1 MYCRLVKEAIWVF
14 DDGGEGGG
22 RALTATLG
30 NPGCLMME
38 GGKREREEG
47 GEQPTSGRPL
57 PLLPADCWRALK
69 GCRNPDIHS
78 NLTHEDSQLAADQLI
93 FSLPVVISNPDNGET
108 QQSNSRRSN
117 SVCLGV
123 S

>member
-1 MYCRLVKEAIWVF
+1 
-14 DDGGEGGG
+14 
-22 RALTATLG
+22 
-30 NPGCLMME
+30 MME

-78 NLTHEDSQLAADQLI
+78 NPTHEDSQSAADQLI

-108 QQSNSRRSN
+108 QQSDSRRSN
-117 SVCLGV
+117 SCLIGVVCIKALPAFSWKPSSFAAEVNCKTG
-123 S
+123 SRSGK